1 MSEKKE
7 KSLWKKIKHVAVIA
21 LATLGVFFI
30 IIMLLPEDEEPV
42 AEEYQQDEYYEEDA
56 DFEEADAEDVL
67 TADVTEGDESAA
79 VADAPSAEDAAEGLA
94 DTQES
99 APSGNL
105 AALNIPASEI
115 SDRTLTFKTVTL
127 DNETVSQDIF
137 KDYDLTIVH
146 LWGTFCQPCVAEM
159 GEYAKLYQELP
170 DNINLIGIVNDV
182 YDGLDSNV
190 SRAHEILGNAGA
202 EFVNVRTSDD
212 LYDIVSEFQYV
223 PSSFFVDREG
233 HIVGSVLD
241 GAGIDETVSR
251 LKTYLE

>member
-7 KSLWKKIKHVAVIA
+7 KSLWEKIKHVAVIA
-21 LATLGVFFI
+21 LATLGVLFI
-30 IIMLLPEDEEPV
+30 IIMLLPEDEEPL
-42 AEEYQQDEYYEEDA
+42 AEDYQQDEYYEEDA
-56 DFEEADAEDVL
+56 DFEETDAEDAL
-67 TADVTEGDESAA
+67 TAV
-79 VADAPSAEDAAEGLA
+79 
-94 DTQES
+94 
-99 APSGNL
+99 
-105 AALNIPASEI
+105 NIPASEI
-115 SDRTLTFKTVTL
+115 TDRTLTFKTVTL

-146 LWGTFCQPCVAEM
+146 LWGTFCQPCIAEM

>member
-7 KSLWKKIKHVAVIA
+7 KSLWEKIKHVAVIA
-21 LATLGVFFI
+21 LATLGVLFI

-42 AEEYQQDEYYEEDA
+42 AEDYQQDEYYEEDA
-56 DFEEADAEDVL
+56 DYEEADAEDAL
-67 TADVTEGDESAA
+67 TADATEGDESAA
-79 VADAPSAEDAAEGLA
+79 VADAPSAEDTAEGSA

-105 AALNIPASEI
+105 VALNIPASEI

-159 GEYAKLYQELP
+159 GEYAKLYQALP
-170 DNINLIGIVNDV
+170 DNINLIGIVN
-182 YDGLDSNV
+182 
-190 SRAHEILGNAGA
+190 
-202 EFVNVRTSDD
+202 
-212 LYDIVSEFQYV
+212 
-223 PSSFFVDREG
+223 
-233 HIVGSVLD
+233 
-241 GAGIDETVSR
+241 
-251 LKTYLE
+251 

>member
-7 KSLWKKIKHVAVIA
+7 KSLWEKIKHVAVIA
-21 LATLGVFFI
+21 LATLGVLFI
-30 IIMLLPEDEEPV
+30 IIMLLPEDEEPL
-42 AEEYQQDEYYEEDA
+42 AEDYQQDEYYEEDA
-56 DFEEADAEDVL
+56 DFEETDAEDAL
-67 TADVTEGDESAA
+67 TAV
-79 VADAPSAEDAAEGLA
+79 
-94 DTQES
+94 
-99 APSGNL
+99 
-105 AALNIPASEI
+105 NIPASEI

-146 LWGTFCQPCVAEM
+146 LWGTFCQPCIAEM

>member
-1 MSEKKE
+1 M
-7 KSLWKKIKHVAVIA
+7 A
-21 LATLGVFFI
+21 
-30 IIMLLPEDEEPV
+30 ED
-42 AEEYQQDEYYEEDA
+42 YQQDEYYEEDA
-56 DFEEADAEDVL
+56 DFEETDAEDAL
-67 TADVTEGDESAA
+67 TAV
-79 VADAPSAEDAAEGLA
+79 
-94 DTQES
+94 
-99 APSGNL
+99 
-105 AALNIPASEI
+105 NIPASEI

-146 LWGTFCQPCVAEM
+146 LWGTFCQPCIAEM